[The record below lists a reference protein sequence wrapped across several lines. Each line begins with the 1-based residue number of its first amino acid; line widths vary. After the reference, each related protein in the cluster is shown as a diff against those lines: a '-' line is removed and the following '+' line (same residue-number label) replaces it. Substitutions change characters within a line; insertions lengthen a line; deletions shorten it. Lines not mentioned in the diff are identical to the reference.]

1 MKKMKGTPEKKKV
14 LPVRDKGTSFP
25 IVGIGASAG
34 GLEAC
39 QELLRNLSDKSGMAF
54 VFIMHLAPEHKSML
68 TELLSKSTKMPVRE
82 IKNGM
87 PIEANHVYVIPPGA
101 NISVAKGKLKL
112 KKVKDTSLKRMPI
125 DWFFSSLAEEHGNST
140 IGVILSGTA
149 TDGTLG
155 AEAIKAEGG
164 IIFAQDEKTAKYNG
178 MPQSVI
184 GAGYVD
190 FVLSPKKIAHELEDI
205 AKHPLILS
213 SGLVKTDKSSITE
226 DKGFESIFD
235 ILRSSKGLDL
245 TGYKTNTISRRIS
258 RRMVLLKLENLKSY
272 IKFLRENKGEV
283 ENLYEDLLLKVTSFF
298 RDPEVFHTL
307 EKQIIPEILKSKTK
321 GQDIRIWVAGCSSG
335 EEAYSIAMC
344 LMEALGRKRGVVP
357 VHIFATD
364 VSESCIDKARRGVYD
379 KNRTDD
385 IDPKR
390 LKRFFTKT
398 GSCYKVS
405 KQLREMCVF
414 SKQNVFGDPPFSNL
428 DLISCRNLLIYLQ
441 PILQKKVFHNFHYG
455 LRPGGFLLLG
465 NSESA
470 GGYSGLF
477 KATNNKQRIFVKK
490 YLPKQSKPELGQ
502 KHYLPRKLEIK
513 GKTGISKSKEMD
525 MENLVEQIVLSEYA
539 PCGVLIDSN
548 MDVVQFRGHTGR
560 YLESAAGKPSLNIF
574 KLVPKELFQ
583 PLHTAIYKARGTK
596 HVVKTESQ
604 DVEHNG
610 HKMKVNVT
618 VIPVKSGPLKEEFFL
633 VLFDEIPIGSGA
645 GNLPKA
651 GGKSAKHE
659 THVKTLQKELLETK
673 EYLRAV
679 IEEQENVTEEVRT
692 ANEEILSSNEEL
704 LSTNEELETAKEEL
718 QSSNEELVTTND
730 ELQSRNK
737 EVVLLNNDLVNL
749 LSSTNMP
756 VIMMGTDLVIRRVT
770 PQAEK
775 VLNVIS
781 SDIGRPISKIKLN
794 IDIPDF
800 EKVLSDVIESLDP
813 KTLEIKSGEGKWY
826 SVYIRLYRTL
836 DNKID
841 GVVVIF
847 VDITESKK
855 AQQIVEGARAYA
867 ESILETM
874 REPLIVLDIDM
885 KVIFANRS
893 FYHTFKVTA
902 KETKGQFIYDLG
914 NRQWDIPKLRQLMED
929 VISKNGAFDNYEIE
943 HDFESIGPKVML
955 FNARCLDSLRMILIT
970 IDDITERKQME
981 MELAQAKEHQYNMLI
996 ENLPEKVF
1004 LKDINSVYVSCNENY
1019 ARDFKIK
1026 AKEIAGK
1033 TDHDFYPSQL
1043 AEKYEADDR
1052 RIIKT
1057 GKTESGNR
1065 KRILDG
1071 EDTVVHV
1078 IKMPVRNEDGNVT
1091 GVRGILWDI
1100 TPQKLVQKKLL
1111 AYQKQLRDLASEI
1124 SLAEEHERQRLA
1136 VELHDHITQTLVL
1149 FKINLGVLLEG
1160 KLSTEASEAMGK
1172 INRDID
1178 LIIQSTRSLTSDL
1191 CSPTLHELG
1200 LEAAIREWLNEE
1212 VQRIHGIKTEFIDD
1226 GSPRQLDD
1234 DVCALLY
1241 RAVRELLINVI
1252 KHANATH
1259 VKVSIYGEKNAI
1271 RINVIDDGIGFI
1283 SPIDNL
1289 TSGKTGGFG
1298 IFSIR
1303 ERLNYIGGSL
1313 EVDSNQGHGT
1323 RVTLVVP
1330 AKLK

>member
-1 MKKMKGTPEKKKV
+1 MKKIRGTTEKKKV
-14 LPVRDKGTSFP
+14 LPVGGKGVSFP

-39 QELLRNLSDKSGMAF
+39 QELLGNLSDKSGMAF

-68 TELLSKSTKMPVRE
+68 AELLAKSTKMPVRE
-82 IKNGM
+82 IKNGIL
-87 PIEANHVYVIPPGA
+87 IEANHVYVIPPGA
-101 NISVAKGKLKL
+101 NISITKGKLKL
-112 KKVKDTSLKRMPI
+112 KKMKDASLKRMPI
-125 DWFFSSLAEEHGNST
+125 DWFFSSLAEEHGNSA

-164 IIFAQDEKTAKYNG
+164 IIFAQDEKTAKYSG
-178 MPQSVI
+178 MPQSAI
-184 GAGYVD
+184 GAGCVD
-190 FVLSPKKIAHELEDI
+190 FVLSPKKIACELEEI

-213 SGLVKTDKSSITE
+213 AGLVKADKSTITE
-226 DKGFESIFD
+226 DKGIEGIFD
-235 ILRSSKGLDL
+235 ILQSSKGLDF
-245 TGYKTNTISRRIS
+245 TGYKTTTTGRRIS
-258 RRMVLLKLENLKSY
+258 RRMVLLKLENFKSY
-272 IKFLRENKGEV
+272 IKFLRENKDEV

-298 RDPEVFHTL
+298 RNPEVFHTL

-321 GQDIRIWVAGCSSG
+321 GQEIRIWVAGCSSG

-344 LMEALGRKRGVVP
+344 LMESLGKKRGALP
-357 VHIFATD
+357 VRIFATD

-379 KNRTDD
+379 KTRIDD
-385 IDPKR
+385 IAPKR

-398 GSCYKVS
+398 GNSYKVS
-405 KQLREMCVF
+405 KLLREMCVF
-414 SKQNVFGDPPFSNL
+414 SKQNVFSDPPFSNL
-428 DLISCRNLLIYLQ
+428 DLISCRNMLIYLQ

-455 LRPGGFLLLG
+455 LRPAGVLLLG

-470 GGYSGLF
+470 GGYSSLF
-477 KATNNKQRIFVKK
+477 KTVDRKQRIFVKK
-490 YLPKQSKPELGQ
+490 YLPKESKPESGQ
-502 KHYLPRKLEIK
+502 KHYLPKRLEIK
-513 GKTGISKSKEMD
+513 KKTGIRKSEETD

-539 PCGVLIDSN
+539 ACGVLIDSN
-548 MDVVQFRGHTGR
+548 MEVVQFRGHTGR

-574 KLVPKELFQ
+574 KLVPKGLFQ
-583 PLHTAIYKARGTK
+583 PLHTAVYKARGTK
-596 HVVKTESQ
+596 HIVKTGVE
-604 DVEHNG
+604 DVKYDG
-610 HKMKVNVT
+610 RKMKVNVT

-633 VLFDEIPIGSGA
+633 ILFDEIPIAAGA
-645 GNLPKA
+645 GNLPKVS
-651 GGKSAKHE
+651 GKSAKYE
-659 THVKTLQKELLETK
+659 KYVESIQKELLETK
-673 EYLRAV
+673 EYLQSV
-679 IEEQENVTEEVRT
+679 IGEQENVNEEVRT

-718 QSSNEELVTTND
+718 QSSNEELITTND
-730 ELQSRNK
+730 ELQNRNK

-756 VIMMGTDLVIRRVT
+756 VIMMGTDLVIRRIT

-794 IDIPDF
+794 IDIADF
-800 EKVLSDVIESLDP
+800 EKILSDVIESLAP

-826 SVYIRLYRTL
+826 SVYIRPYCTL
-836 DNKID
+836 DNKVD
-841 GVVVIF
+841 GVVAIF
-847 VDITESKK
+847 VDITKTKK
-855 AQQIVEGARAYA
+855 AHQIVEGARMYA

-874 REPLIVLDIDM
+874 REPLIVLDIDL

-893 FYHTFKVTA
+893 FYHTFKVTP

-914 NRQWDIPKLRQLMED
+914 NRQWDIPKLRQLLEE
-929 VISKNGAFDNYEIE
+929 VLSKNSAFDNYEIE
-943 HDFESIGPKVML
+943 HNFESIGPKTMF
-955 FNARCLDSLRMILIT
+955 FNARCLDTLRMILIT

-981 MELAQAKEHQYNMLI
+981 MELAQAKENQYKMLI

-1019 ARDFKIK
+1019 ARDLNIR

-1033 TDHDFYPSQL
+1033 TDHDFYPSEL
-1043 AEKYEADDR
+1043 AEKYEADDK

-1057 GKTESGNR
+1057 GKTKSGDRNH
-1065 KRILDG
+1065 ILDG
-1071 EDTVVHV
+1071 KETMVHV
-1078 IKMPVRNEDGNVT
+1078 IKMPVRDEDGNVT
-1091 GVRGILWDI
+1091 GIRGILWDI

-1111 AYQKQLRDLASEI
+1111 DYQKQLRDLASEI

-1160 KLSTEASEAMGK
+1160 KLPTEASEPMVK

-1200 LEAAIREWLNEE
+1200 LEAGIREWLNEE
-1212 VQRIHGIKTEFIDD
+1212 VQRVHGIKTEFIDD

-1252 KHANATH
+1252 KHANAEH
-1259 VKVSIYGEKNAI
+1259 VKVSIYRDKNTI
-1271 RINVIDDGIGFI
+1271 RINVIDDGIGFM
-1283 SPIDNL
+1283 SPMENL
-1289 TSGKTGGFG
+1289 TSGKAGGFG
-1298 IFSIR
+1298 LFSIR

-1313 EVDSNQGHGT
+1313 EIDTNQGHGT
-1323 RVTLVVP
+1323 RVTLVIP